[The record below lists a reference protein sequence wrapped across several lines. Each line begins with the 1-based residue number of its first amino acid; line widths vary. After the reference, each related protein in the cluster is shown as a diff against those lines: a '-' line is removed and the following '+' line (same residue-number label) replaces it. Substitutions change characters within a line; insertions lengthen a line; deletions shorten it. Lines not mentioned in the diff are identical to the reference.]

1 MLPVEAAPEYPVLTR
16 LVKADNSRC
25 FLLLQLNLYRICGMY
40 SVFNIPSFSEKYLSF
55 GKAIVRTGVVD
66 STFQQH
72 NWEFLLKKR
81 WKNVFSSTLVFSAL
95 SLDKYLWI
103 SPVAINNFFDIGVK
117 NCLLLQH
124 GRRIVLSCLP
134 RKCLQ
139 PFGPENGHLN
149 RST

>member
-72 NWEFLLKKR
+72 N
-81 WKNVFSSTLVFSAL
+81 
-95 SLDKYLWI
+95 
-103 SPVAINNFFDIGVK
+103 
-117 NCLLLQH
+117 
-124 GRRIVLSCLP
+124 
-134 RKCLQ
+134 
-139 PFGPENGHLN
+139 
-149 RST
+149 